1 MSSPPVARKF
11 LTTSK
16 TVNYA
21 ATQHFGITHTEFS
34 LKETPAEN
42 HTSRFFIN
50 PDNNDIILRRGN
62 TIVLKVHTTL
72 SFTCEYTVSLVL
84 VGSRTRRER
93 FGEFRACG
101 VAKDI
106 KEIWLSIAIPPKF
119 PIGRFQPHVTLTLK
133 GVPEV
138 CTHFHPGTLTVLFN
152 PWNPGEFD

>member
-1 MSSPPVARKF
+1 MLHSHNVLSRPKSTPPRVKTRSVPSVQRDKPLNRSLSTSDGSIRHGKNATVSSPPVARKF

-62 TIVLKVHTTL
+62 TIVLKVHTT
-72 SFTCEYTVSLVL
+72 SVSYT
-84 VGSRTRRER
+84 
-93 FGEFRACG
+93 
-101 VAKDI
+101 
-106 KEIWLSIAIPPKF
+106 
-119 PIGRFQPHVTLTLK
+119 HLTLPTIYS
-133 GVPEV
+133 V
-138 CTHFHPGTLTVLFN
+138 
-152 PWNPGEFD
+152 